1 VNSAQPT
8 FTVADILVHREA
20 LIALNVEYVSWVFA
34 GVGQLFDVPADQIV
48 GLPACAYVPTVIDK
62 VCGDAPPKGIFYLV
76 SIGEQLAG
84 MGGLRSL
91 GNGVAEIKRL
101 YIRPEFRGRQLG
113 DELLKRLLADAKA
126 FGYQKACLDTGLFML
141 SAHRLYENNGFVDCP
156 VYEGIEV
163 PPEFRSR
170 WRYMARGL

>member
-1 VNSAQPT
+1 MNSGQPT
-8 FTVADILVHREA
+8 FTVADLRVHRDA

-34 GVGQLFDVPADQIV
+34 GVEQLFKVPADQIV
-48 GLPACAYVPTVIDK
+48 GVPAHAYVPTVIDK
-62 VCGDAPPKGIFYLV
+62 VCGHAPPLGIFYLV
-76 SIGEQLAG
+76 HVGQQLAG

-113 DELLKRLLADAKA
+113 DVLLKRLLSDAKG
-126 FGYQKACLDTGLFML
+126 FGYQKACLDTALFMR

-163 PPEFRSR
+163 PPAFRSR
-170 WRYMARGL
+170 WRYMERGL